1 MNNYTKVVEAQAI
14 ATDSAGLA
22 TERYDIYMQG
32 LEATTNKFTATW
44 EKLWIDTIDSD
55 LIKGVINLGTSLL
68 TVVDAVGLLNIVIVV
83 ASGLLGKTFAAS
95 IFGLTGQ
102 VTMLGTSLGMT
113 AVAATTLG
121 TVLSGALIGVA
132 LVAAVA
138 AFDALNVTMQETYEM
153 FSKIRQKS
161 EENIS
166 ELSSL
171 RGEYELLAYKAEKT
185 EEDLIR
191 LSDIQ
196 TILSVKYGIGA
207 EGVNLYTDAIN
218 ENSAAIEKN
227 LEIIKDRE
235 ELEAKEFV
243 ERGGDAYKKSKDF
256 LEQPRRVGPGYEEAT
271 PEEELRDL
279 KMLILLEGDV
289 LGVRSMRVAELEKEI
304 SAAKQII
311 IDMEHYRAVLAKAQ
325 SERAKANTDDGERLG
340 DMYAMEEEAKA
351 LKMLTDAEIASI
363 DGLYSSLSSLGS
375 EMQSLIDAQNE
386 YGELT
391 LDQVNKLKEMV
402 GEDYYKALIVEG
414 DQIKLNTEELRKMVL
429 AKIEAAIETV
439 KLALATDQSN
449 ESLKTQLS
457 ILQAYYNQ
465 VKSGVSLTAKSTKEQ
480 EEAYKDLLD
489 ITIKMIKDRV
499 NAEIDALRAE
509 LAAYKRNIDERKEAI
524 QDAADAELDA
534 LEDQLEGYERIIDA
548 QKRLIEQKRE
558 EEKFNDAV
566 ADKNKEISDIDAEL
580 LALQFDN
587 SEEANA
593 RRLELEEERANLVGE
608 LDDMQ
613 ADHSVDSQVEALD
626 QELEAYQRYIE
637 DQQEAIQANLDYQ
650 IDMLDQEYRA
660 FEDSIQAKI
669 DQLQLYLSSSGL
681 ITQEAMDLLASR
693 TEQFYKDL
701 LEWNK
706 RFGTSVDRDI
716 TDKLAT
722 AFGYLSMLNTLAG
735 TVASQSGAS
744 SGGAG
749 GGGGVVVEEEYH
761 TGGIVGQAKNAEG
774 EHYAKLLEGEVVL
787 TPQDVSQFMR
797 GTLPGLMSAGGGG
810 FSIGDIQMSISVEGN
825 LDKTVIPDLKETIF
839 ETLNEV
845 IKARGVR
852 RNAFSYSV

>member
-1 MNNYTKVVEAQAI
+1 
-14 ATDSAGLA
+14 
-22 TERYDIYMQG
+22 
-32 LEATTNKFTATW
+32 
-44 EKLWIDTIDSD
+44 
-55 LIKGVINLGTSLL
+55 
-68 TVVDAVGLLNIVIVV
+68 
-83 ASGLLGKTFAAS
+83 
-95 IFGLTGQ
+95 
-102 VTMLGTSLGMT
+102 
-113 AVAATTLG
+113 
-121 TVLSGALIGVA
+121 
-132 LVAAVA
+132 
-138 AFDALNVTMQETYEM
+138 
-153 FSKIRQKS
+153 
-161 EENIS
+161 
-166 ELSSL
+166 
-171 RGEYELLAYKAEKT
+171 
-185 EEDLIR
+185 
-191 LSDIQ
+191 
-196 TILSVKYGIGA
+196 
-207 EGVNLYTDAIN
+207 
-218 ENSAAIEKN
+218 
-227 LEIIKDRE
+227 
-235 ELEAKEFV
+235 
-243 ERGGDAYKKSKDF
+243 
-256 LEQPRRVGPGYEEAT
+256 
-271 PEEELRDL
+271 
-279 KMLILLEGDV
+279 
-289 LGVRSMRVAELEKEI
+289 
-304 SAAKQII
+304 
-311 IDMEHYRAVLAKAQ
+311 
-325 SERAKANTDDGERLG
+325 
-340 DMYAMEEEAKA
+340 
-351 LKMLTDAEIASI
+351 
-363 DGLYSSLSSLGS
+363 
-375 EMQSLIDAQNE
+375 
-386 YGELT
+386 
-391 LDQVNKLKEMV
+391 MV

-465 VKSGVSLTAKSTKEQ
+465 VKSGVSLTAKSAKEQ

-509 LAAYKRNIDERKEAI
+509 LAAYKRNIEERKEAI

-566 ADKNKEISDIDAEL
+566 ADKNKEIADIDAEL

-650 IDMLDQEYRA
+650 MDMLDQEYRA

-735 TVASQSGAS
+735 TVASQSGGS

-810 FSIGDIQMSISVEGN
+810 FSIGDIQMSITVEGN
-825 LDKTVIPDLKETIF
+825 LDKTVIPDLKTTIF